1 MVKGLFLAMLVCWIV
16 AGVIGMKFHLTK
28 YRKTSFLGG
37 LTVMGFNWILMGI
50 SYYFDSYVYPI
61 IAGFVITIS
70 AGAQFFVSFYTIIS
84 EVCGST
90 LYSQAIGAFLI
101 ANFCLLQI
109 GPYIINDKGNF
120 APWSLFNGFL
130 CLTCASIGYIYMIE
144 SQGLEKKD
152 IYDLLRGRRT
162 RNQL

>member
-1 MVKGLFLAMLVCWIV
+1 MVKGLFLLMLVCWILS
-16 AGVIGMKFHLTK
+16 GFIGMKFHLTK

-37 LTVMGFNWILMGI
+37 LTVLGFNWIFMAI
-50 SYYFDSYVYPI
+50 SYYCDSYVYPI

-70 AGAQFFVSFYTIIS
+70 AGSQFFVSFYTIIS
-84 EVCGST
+84 EVCGSS

-101 ANFCLLQI
+101 SNFCLLQI
-109 GPYIINDKGNF
+109 GPYIINDISNF

-130 CLTCASIGYIYMIE
+130 CLTCASIGYFYMIE
-144 SQGLEKKD
+144 TQGLEKKD